1 MLLLD
6 NKDRDAIVSFLE
18 SIVVPAPVW
27 ANIIQVTGLLKGLAS
42 NETKEEDIIS
52 DLPKNAQ

>member
-42 NETKEEDIIS
+42 NDKEET
-52 DLPKNAQ
+52 PTTHE